1 MSTTVKVTELT
12 PDDWMRLRALRLSA
26 LKESPENLSGNL
38 LEEESFTEQQ
48 WREKFGKL
56 TYLVASIDGEDV
68 AMINVENLQG
78 DFGATCWLGGLW
90 SNPKFRGSGAARA
103 LFDYMDE
110 VAEEKDWRVQGLG
123 VMENNASA
131 IAAFEKF
138 GFVRMGEPQ
147 ESRGKPGYFYF
158 RMIKGL

>member
-1 MSTTVKVTELT
+1 MSKELVVTELS
-12 PDDWMRLRALRLSA
+12 PDEWMRLRALRLEA

-38 LEEESFTEQQ
+38 LEEEAFTEQQ
-48 WREKFGKL
+48 WRDKFGKL
-56 TYLVASIDGEDV
+56 TYLVASIAGEDV

-90 SNPKFRGSGAARA
+90 SNPKYRGSGAARA
-103 LFDYMDE
+103 LFDYMDQ
-110 VAEEKDWRVQGLG
+110 VAEKKDWRVQGLG
-123 VMENNASA
+123 VMETNANA

-147 ESRGKPGYFYF
+147 ESKGKPGYFYY
-158 RMIKGL
+158 RMIKRL